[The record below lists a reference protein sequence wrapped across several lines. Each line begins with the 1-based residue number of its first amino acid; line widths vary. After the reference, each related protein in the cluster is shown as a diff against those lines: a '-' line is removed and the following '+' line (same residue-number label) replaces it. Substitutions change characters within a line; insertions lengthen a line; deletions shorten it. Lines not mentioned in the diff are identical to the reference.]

1 MPVQKTFTAPRWESY
16 ALLDSGKGRKLEQ
29 FGPYRL
35 VRPEPR
41 AVWRPA
47 LPESEWTKT
56 EAEYIPNEVGGGGEW
71 VFREEI
77 ETKWAM
83 NYRGL
88 RFWCQVDVSKQV
100 GVFPENAVH
109 WDWIEELVWGAGQ
122 RIRVLNL
129 FGYTGLASLA
139 SARAGAAVTHVDA
152 SQRAVRLGRENQVLN
167 GLEDRPIRWIVED
180 AFTYT
185 RREVKR
191 GSRYEGLILDPPK
204 YGLGPKKERWE
215 FFKGFG
221 TLCET
226 LGEVLSDSPLFM
238 VVTAYALERSPE
250 VLVPYIEAM
259 MKGFGGKLEYGDL
272 VSTEVSAGRKIS
284 QAITA
289 RWKAG

>member
-1 MPVQKTFTAPRWESY
+1 MQKTFTAPRWESY